1 MSVADVSPAVTVAS
15 EPTVRPTTS
24 VFRAKLPA
32 VTPLSN
38 VVSVSVTVS
47 SAPFR
52 VASVRAAGLLV
63 SAAVGS
69 TTVMVKVSIPR
80 SLSSVL
86 ASPSAAYMVT
96 VCAPVVFVV
105 GVPQTCRAKQF
116 GAPKSRPAGRPL
128 AV

>member
-15 EPTVRPTTS
+15 EPTARPGTF
-24 VFRAKLPA
+24 VFRAKLPV
-32 VTPLSN
+32 VTPLSK
-38 VVSVSVTVS
+38 VESVRVTVS

-63 SAAVGS
+63 RAAVGS

-86 ASPSAAYMVT
+86 VSLSAA
-96 VCAPVVFVV
+96 
-105 GVPQTCRAKQF
+105 
-116 GAPKSRPAGRPL
+116 
-128 AV
+128 